1 MTAATAEFQTAETY
15 AAEPRQVAL
24 PLRGD
29 TFLGVCEAIG
39 QDFGINSNW
48 LRVAFAPVIMFS
60 PTTAVGAY
68 LAIGCVVAATRLL
81 FPVAKRVPAGAE
93 RSQAAALELEAK
105 EEERL
110 AA

>member
-1 MTAATAEFQTAETY
+1 MTATTAEFQNAETF
-15 AAEPRQVAL
+15 ASEPRQLAL

-39 QDFGINSNW
+39 QDFGFNPNW
-48 LRVAFAPVIMFS
+48 LRVAFAPVIMVS
-60 PTTAVGAY
+60 PATAIGAY
-68 LAIGCVVAATRLL
+68 LAIGSVVAVTRLL
-81 FPVAKRVPAGAE
+81 FPNQKRVSANAASSHEAE
-93 RSQAAALELEAK
+93 LGME

>member
-1 MTAATAEFQTAETY
+1 MTATTAEFQIAETF

-39 QDFGINSNW
+39 QDFGFNPNW
-48 LRVAFAPVIMFS
+48 LRVAFAPVIMVS
-60 PTTAVGAY
+60 PATAICAY
-68 LAIGCVVAATRLL
+68 LAIGSVVAVTRLL
-81 FPVAKRVPAGAE
+81 FPAQKRIPAQAAI
-93 RSQAAALELEAK
+93 SQAAALDLEAK